1 MGEGIKVPWDHYGG
15 VAHGCHLTCAFM
27 RKGNPPYIYIGY
39 RIVRVEPVTYEG
51 EGVRGEEGAAPRHP
65 REKRYTLET

>member
-1 MGEGIKVPWDHYGG
+1 M
-15 VAHGCHLTCAFM
+15 TCAFM